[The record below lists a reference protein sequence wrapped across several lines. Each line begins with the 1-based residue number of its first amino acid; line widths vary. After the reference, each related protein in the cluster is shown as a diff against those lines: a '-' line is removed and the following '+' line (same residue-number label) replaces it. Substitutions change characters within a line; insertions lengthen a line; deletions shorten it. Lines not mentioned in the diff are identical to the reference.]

1 MIITPNEMAESTH
14 NLNAWEH
21 GTCMGIAEAR
31 LPVLLRASPV
41 DADRCGRW
49 IVFYADRRG
58 RWIVFDNGFTAVH
71 VCICEVCLCVI
82 LGELICF

>member
-1 MIITPNEMAESTH
+1 MIVTPNEMADSTH

-49 IVFYADRRG
+49 IVFYADHCG
-58 RWIVFDNGFTAVH
+58 RWIVFDTGLQLCAFVKC
-71 VCICEVCLCVI
+71 VCVLFLESLFAS
-82 LGELICF
+82 EL